1 MITIDK
7 PIDMHLHI
15 RQGDMLKKV
24 LPETIKQFAGA
35 VIMPNTIPPIT
46 SLEAVLNY
54 KQEIL
59 DVVDNRDFTPL
70 MDIFLQNFSE
80 EEIISLKPHIFGMKF
95 YPDGITTNSDSGI
108 DSIEEIYPTL
118 ELLAKYNIPLSI
130 HGETSGSMLDREREF
145 ASTYEKLARDLPNLT
160 IIMEHIST
168 KELAELATK
177 YDNLKATVTA
187 HHLLLTLDD
196 LCGGALNVHMFC
208 KPTIKLA
215 TDRDALQELVK
226 SGHKNVMFGSDS
238 APHPL
243 KNKFKGA
250 AGIFSAPIIL
260 PALAEFFVGDELK
273 MQKFLSDNAINNF
286 GLEVADRKIE
296 IVEEEWI
303 APRMVGEVVPM
314 WAGKTFN
321 YKVKRGL

>member
-1 MITIDK
+1 MIINK
-7 PIDMHLHI
+7 PIDMHLHV

-24 LPETIKQFAGA
+24 LPETTSQFAGA

-46 SLEAVLNY
+46 TLEGVLKY
-54 KQEIL
+54 KEEIQK
-59 DVVDNRDFTPL
+59 VSGENFTPL
-70 MDIFLQNFSE
+70 MDVFLQDFTE
-80 EEIISLKPHIFGMKF
+80 EEIRALKDNIFAMKF
-95 YPDGITTNSDSGI
+95 YPDGITTNSESGI
-108 DSIEEIYPTL
+108 NSIEDIYPTL

-130 HGETSGSMLDREREF
+130 HGETNGSMLNREREF
-145 ASTYEKLARDLPNLT
+145 APTYEKLARDLPNLT
-160 IIMEHIST
+160 IMMEHIST

-177 YDNLKATVTA
+177 YDNLKATVTL

-196 LCGGALNVHMFC
+196 LCGGALNVHYFC
-208 KPTIKLA
+208 KPTVKLA

-250 AGIFSAPIIL
+250 AGIFSAPVIL
-260 PALAEFFVGDELK
+260 PALAEFFEGDESKL
-273 MQKFLSDNAINNF
+273 QRFISDNAINNF
-286 GLEVADRKIE
+286 NLNVVDKSVEL
-296 IVEEEWI
+296 VEEEWV

-314 WAGKTFN
+314 FAGKRFN
-321 YKVKRGL
+321 WRVK

>member
-1 MITIDK
+1 MILNN

-24 LPETIKQFAGA
+24 LPETTRQFSGA

-46 SLEAVLNY
+46 TLEGVLNY
-54 KQEIL
+54 KKEIL
-59 DVVDNRDFTPL
+59 ECDDNFTPL
-70 MDIFLQNFSE
+70 MDVFLQDFTE
-80 EEIISLKPHIFGMKF
+80 AQIQELKPHIFGMKF

-108 DSIEEIYPTL
+108 NSIEDIYPTL

-130 HGETSGSMLDREREF
+130 HGETNGSMLQREREF
-145 ASTYEKLARDLPNLT
+145 APTYEKLARDLPELT

-177 YDNLKATVTA
+177 YDNLKATVTL

-196 LCGGALNVHMFC
+196 LCGGALNVHYFC

-215 TDRDALQELVK
+215 SDRDALQELVK
-226 SGHKNVMFGSDS
+226 SGHQNIMFGSDS

-250 AGIFSAPIIL
+250 AGIFSAPVIL
-260 PALAEFFVGDELK
+260 PALAEFFDGDNDTF
-273 MQKFLSDNAINNF
+273 QKFISDNAVNNF
-286 GLEVADRKIE
+286 DLKVVDKKIE
-296 IVEEEWI
+296 LIEEEWV
-303 APRMVGEVVPM
+303 APRMVGEVVPIF
-314 WAGKTFN
+314 AGKRFN
-321 YKVKRGL
+321 YKVK

>member
-1 MITIDK
+1 MITLHK

-24 LPETIKQFAGA
+24 LPETTRQFAGA

-46 SLEAVLNY
+46 SLEGVLNY
-54 KQEIL
+54 KKEIL
-59 DVVDNRDFTPL
+59 EADDNFTPL
-70 MDIFLQNFSE
+70 MDVFLQNFTE
-80 EEIISLKPHIFGMKF
+80 EEIKALKPHIFGMKF

-108 DSIEEIYPTL
+108 NSIEEIYPTL

-130 HGETSGSMLDREREF
+130 HGETNGSMLNREREF
-145 ASTYEKLARDLPNLT
+145 APTYEKLARDLPNLT

-177 YDNLKATVTA
+177 YDNLKATVTL

-196 LCGGALNVHMFC
+196 LCGGSLNVHYFC
-208 KPTIKLA
+208 KPTVKLA
-215 TDRDALQELVK
+215 SDRDALQELVK

-238 APHPL
+238 APHPI

-250 AGIFSAPIIL
+250 AGIFSAPVIL
-260 PALAEFFVGDELK
+260 PALAEFFEGDEVK
-273 MQKFLSDNAINNF
+273 MQTFLSDNAINNF
-286 GLEVADRKIE
+286 NLDVMDKT
-296 IVEEEWI
+296 VTLVQEEWT

-314 WAGKTFN
+314 FAGKRFN
-321 YKVKRGL
+321 WKVK

>member
-1 MITIDK
+1 MIIYN

-24 LPETIKQFAGA
+24 LPETTRQFSGA

-46 SLEAVLNY
+46 SLEGVLKY
-54 KQEIL
+54 KKEIL
-59 DVVDNRDFTPL
+59 ECDNNFTPL
-70 MDIFLQNFSE
+70 MDIFLQNFTE
-80 EEIISLKPHIFGMKF
+80 EEIIALKPHIFGMKF

-108 DSIEEIYPTL
+108 NSIEEIYPTL
-118 ELLAKYNIPLSI
+118 ELLAKHNIPLSI
-130 HGETSGSMLDREREF
+130 HGETNGSMLQREREF
-145 ASTYEKLARDLPNLT
+145 APTYEKLARDFPNLT

-168 KELAELATK
+168 KELAELALK
-177 YDNLKATVTA
+177 YDNLLATVTL
-187 HHLLLTLDD
+187 HHLLLTIDD
-196 LCGGALNVHMFC
+196 LCGGALNVHLFC

-215 TDRDALQELVK
+215 SDRDALQELVK

-243 KNKFKGA
+243 KNKYKGA

-260 PALAEFFVGDELK
+260 PALAEFFEGDRDKL
-273 MQKFLSDNAINNF
+273 QKFISDNAINNF
-286 GLEVADRKIE
+286 DLKVIDKKIE
-296 IVEEEWI
+296 IVEEEWV

-314 WAGKTFN
+314 WAGKKFSFR
-321 YKVKRGL
+321 VK

>member
-1 MITIDK
+1 MIIDN

-24 LPETIKQFAGA
+24 LPETTRQFSGA

-46 SLEAVLNY
+46 SLEGVLKY
-54 KQEIL
+54 KKEIL
-59 DVVDNRDFTPL
+59 ECDNNFTPL
-70 MDIFLQNFSE
+70 MDIFLQNFTE
-80 EEIISLKPHIFGMKF
+80 EEIIALKPHIFGMKF

-108 DSIEEIYPTL
+108 NSIEEIYPTL

-130 HGETSGSMLDREREF
+130 HGETDGTMLQREREF
-145 ASTYEKLARDLPNLT
+145 APTYEKLARDFPNLT

-168 KELAELATK
+168 KELAELAVK
-177 YDNLKATVTA
+177 YDNLLATVTL
-187 HHLLLTLDD
+187 HHLLLTIDD
-196 LCGGALNVHMFC
+196 LCGGALNVHLFC

-215 TDRDALQELVK
+215 SDRDALQELVK

-243 KNKFKGA
+243 KNKYKGA

-260 PALAEFFVGDELK
+260 PALAEFFEGDRDKL
-273 MQKFLSDNAINNF
+273 QKFISDNAINNF
-286 GLEVADRKIE
+286 DLKVIDKKIE
-296 IVEEEWI
+296 IVEEEWV

-314 WAGKTFN
+314 WAGKKFSFR
-321 YKVKRGL
+321 VK

>member
-1 MITIDK
+1 MIINK
-7 PIDMHLHI
+7 PIDMHLHV

-24 LPETIKQFAGA
+24 LPETTRQFAGA

-46 SLEAVLNY
+46 TLEGVLKY
-54 KQEIL
+54 KEEIQK
-59 DVVDNRDFTPL
+59 VSGENFTPL
-70 MDIFLQNFSE
+70 MDVFLQDFSE
-80 EEIISLKPHIFGMKF
+80 EEIKELKNNIFAMKF
-95 YPDGITTNSDSGI
+95 YPDGITTNSESGI
-108 DSIEEIYPTL
+108 NSIEDIYPTL

-130 HGETSGSMLDREREF
+130 HGETNGSMLNREREF
-145 ASTYEKLARDLPNLT
+145 APTYEKLARDLPNLT

-177 YDNLKATVTA
+177 YDNLKATVTL

-196 LCGGALNVHMFC
+196 LCGGALNVHYFC
-208 KPTIKLA
+208 KPTVKLA
-215 TDRDALQELVK
+215 TDRDALQELVR

-250 AGIFSAPIIL
+250 AGIFSAPVIL
-260 PALAEFFVGDELK
+260 PALAEFFEGDESKL
-273 MQKFLSDNAINNF
+273 QRFISDNAINNF
-286 GLEVADRKIE
+286 NLNVVDKSVEL
-296 IVEEEWI
+296 VEEEWV

-314 WAGKTFN
+314 FAGKRFN
-321 YKVKRGL
+321 WRVK

>member
-1 MITIDK
+1 MIIDN

-24 LPETIKQFAGA
+24 LPETTRQFSGA

-46 SLEAVLNY
+46 SLEGVLKY
-54 KQEIL
+54 KKEIL
-59 DVVDNRDFTPL
+59 ECDSNFTPL
-70 MDIFLQNFSE
+70 MDIFLQNFTE
-80 EEIISLKPHIFGMKF
+80 EEIIALKPHIFGMKF

-108 DSIEEIYPTL
+108 NSIEEIYPTL
-118 ELLAKYNIPLSI
+118 ELLAKHNIPLSI
-130 HGETSGSMLDREREF
+130 HGETNGTMLQREREF
-145 ASTYEKLARDLPNLT
+145 APTYEKLARDFPNLT

-168 KELAELATK
+168 KELAELALK
-177 YDNLKATVTA
+177 YDNLLATVTL
-187 HHLLLTLDD
+187 HHLLLTIDD
-196 LCGGALNVHMFC
+196 LCGGALNVHLFC

-243 KNKFKGA
+243 KNKYKGA

-260 PALAEFFVGDELK
+260 PALAEFFEGDRDKL
-273 MQKFLSDNAINNF
+273 QKFISDNAINNF
-286 GLEVADRKIE
+286 NLKVIDKKIE
-296 IVEEEWI
+296 IVEDEWV

-314 WAGKTFN
+314 WAGKKFSFR
-321 YKVKRGL
+321 VK

>member
-1 MITIDK
+1 MIIYN

-24 LPETIKQFAGA
+24 LPETTRQFSGA

-46 SLEAVLNY
+46 SLEGVLKY
-54 KQEIL
+54 KKEIL
-59 DVVDNRDFTPL
+59 ECDNNFTPL
-70 MDIFLQNFSE
+70 MDIFLQNFTE
-80 EEIISLKPHIFGMKF
+80 EEIIALKPHIFGMKF

-108 DSIEEIYPTL
+108 NSIEEIYPTL
-118 ELLAKYNIPLSI
+118 ELLAKHNIPLSI
-130 HGETSGSMLDREREF
+130 HGETNGSMLQREREF
-145 ASTYEKLARDLPNLT
+145 APTYEKLARDFPNLT

-168 KELAELATK
+168 KELAELALK
-177 YDNLKATVTA
+177 YDNLLATVTL
-187 HHLLLTLDD
+187 HHLLLTIDD
-196 LCGGALNVHMFC
+196 LCGGALNVHLFC

-215 TDRDALQELVK
+215 SDRDALQELVK

-243 KNKFKGA
+243 KNKYKGA

-260 PALAEFFVGDELK
+260 PALAEFFEGDRDKL
-273 MQKFLSDNAINNF
+273 QKFISDNAINNF
-286 GLEVADRKIE
+286 NLKVIDKKIE
-296 IVEEEWI
+296 IVEDEWV

-314 WAGKTFN
+314 WAGKKFSFR
-321 YKVKRGL
+321 VK

>member
-1 MITIDK
+1 MIIYN

-24 LPETIKQFAGA
+24 LPETTRQFSGA

-46 SLEAVLNY
+46 SLEGVLKY
-54 KQEIL
+54 KKEIL
-59 DVVDNRDFTPL
+59 ECDSNFTPL
-70 MDIFLQNFSE
+70 MDIFLQNFTE
-80 EEIISLKPHIFGMKF
+80 EEIIALKPHIFGMKF

-108 DSIEEIYPTL
+108 NSIEEIYPTL
-118 ELLAKYNIPLSI
+118 ELLAKHNIPLSI
-130 HGETSGSMLDREREF
+130 HGETNGSMLQREREF
-145 ASTYEKLARDLPNLT
+145 APTYEKLARDFPNLT

-168 KELAELATK
+168 KELAELALK
-177 YDNLKATVTA
+177 YDNLLATVTL
-187 HHLLLTLDD
+187 HHLLLTIDD
-196 LCGGALNVHMFC
+196 LCGGALNVHLFC

-243 KNKFKGA
+243 KNKYKGA

-260 PALAEFFVGDELK
+260 PALAEFFEGDRDKL
-273 MQKFLSDNAINNF
+273 QKFISDNAINNF
-286 GLEVADRKIE
+286 NLKVIDKKIE
-296 IVEEEWI
+296 IVEDEWV

-314 WAGKTFN
+314 WAGKKFSFR
-321 YKVKRGL
+321 VK

>member
-1 MITIDK
+1 MIIYN

-24 LPETIKQFAGA
+24 LPETTRQFSGA

-46 SLEAVLNY
+46 SLEGVLKY
-54 KQEIL
+54 KKEIL
-59 DVVDNRDFTPL
+59 ECDNNFTPL
-70 MDIFLQNFSE
+70 MDIFLQNFTE
-80 EEIISLKPHIFGMKF
+80 EEIIALKPHIFGMKF

-108 DSIEEIYPTL
+108 NSIEEIYPTL
-118 ELLAKYNIPLSI
+118 ELLAKHNIPLSI
-130 HGETSGSMLDREREF
+130 HGETNGSMLQREREF
-145 ASTYEKLARDLPNLT
+145 APTYEKLARDFPNLT

-168 KELAELATK
+168 KELAELAVK
-177 YDNLKATVTA
+177 YDNLLATVTL
-187 HHLLLTLDD
+187 HHLLLTIDD
-196 LCGGALNVHMFC
+196 LCGGALNVHLFC

-243 KNKFKGA
+243 KNKYKGA

-260 PALAEFFVGDELK
+260 PALAEFFEGDRDKL
-273 MQKFLSDNAINNF
+273 QKFISDNAINNF
-286 GLEVADRKIE
+286 NLKVIDKKIE
-296 IVEEEWI
+296 IVEDEWV

-314 WAGKTFN
+314 WAGKKFSFR
-321 YKVKRGL
+321 VK

>member
-1 MITIDK
+1 MILNN

-24 LPETIKQFAGA
+24 LPETTCQFSGA

-46 SLEAVLNY
+46 TLEGILNY
-54 KQEIL
+54 KKEIL
-59 DVVDNRDFTPL
+59 ECDDNFTPL
-70 MDIFLQNFSE
+70 MDVFLQDFTE
-80 EEIISLKPHIFGMKF
+80 AQIQELKPHIFGMKF

-108 DSIEEIYPTL
+108 NSIEDIYPTL

-130 HGETSGSMLDREREF
+130 HGETNGSMLEREREF
-145 ASTYEKLARDLPNLT
+145 APTYEKLARDLPELT

-177 YDNLKATVTA
+177 YDNLKATVTL

-196 LCGGALNVHMFC
+196 LCGGALNVHYFC

-215 TDRDALQELVK
+215 SDRDALQELVK
-226 SGHKNVMFGSDS
+226 SGHQNIMFGSDS

-250 AGIFSAPIIL
+250 AGIFSAPVIL
-260 PALAEFFVGDELK
+260 PALAEFFDGDNDTF
-273 MQKFLSDNAINNF
+273 QKFISDNAVNNF
-286 GLEVADRKIE
+286 DLKVVDKKIE
-296 IVEEEWI
+296 LIEEEWV
-303 APRMVGEVVPM
+303 APRMVGEVVPIF
-314 WAGKTFN
+314 AGKRFN
-321 YKVKRGL
+321 YKVK

>member
-1 MITIDK
+1 MILNN

-24 LPETIKQFAGA
+24 LPETTRQFSGA

-46 SLEAVLNY
+46 TLEGVLNY
-54 KQEIL
+54 KKEIL
-59 DVVDNRDFTPL
+59 ECDDNFTPL
-70 MDIFLQNFSE
+70 MDVFLQDFTE
-80 EEIISLKPHIFGMKF
+80 AQIQELKPHIFGMKF

-108 DSIEEIYPTL
+108 NSIEDIYPTL

-130 HGETSGSMLDREREF
+130 HGETNGSMLEREREF
-145 ASTYEKLARDLPNLT
+145 APTYEKLARDLPELT

-177 YDNLKATVTA
+177 YDNLKATVTL

-196 LCGGALNVHMFC
+196 LCGGALNVHYFC
-208 KPTIKLA
+208 KPTVKLA
-215 TDRDALQELVK
+215 SDRDALQELVK
-226 SGHKNVMFGSDS
+226 SGHQNIMFGSDS

-250 AGIFSAPIIL
+250 AGIFSAPVIL
-260 PALAEFFVGDELK
+260 PALAEFFDGDNDTF
-273 MQKFLSDNAINNF
+273 QKFISDNAVNNF
-286 GLEVADRKIE
+286 DLKVVDKKIE
-296 IVEEEWI
+296 LIEEEWV
-303 APRMVGEVVPM
+303 APRMVGEVVPIF
-314 WAGKTFN
+314 AGKRFN
-321 YKVKRGL
+321 YKVK

>member
-1 MITIDK
+1 MIIDN

-24 LPETIKQFAGA
+24 LPETTRQFSGA

-46 SLEAVLNY
+46 SLEGVLKY
-54 KQEIL
+54 KKEIL
-59 DVVDNRDFTPL
+59 ECDSNFTPL
-70 MDIFLQNFSE
+70 MDIFLQNFTE
-80 EEIISLKPHIFGMKF
+80 EEIIALKPHIFGMKF

-108 DSIEEIYPTL
+108 NSIEEIYPTL
-118 ELLAKYNIPLSI
+118 ELLAKHNIPLSI
-130 HGETSGSMLDREREF
+130 HGETNGSMLQREREF
-145 ASTYEKLARDLPNLT
+145 APTYEKLARDFPNLT

-168 KELAELATK
+168 KELAELALK
-177 YDNLKATVTA
+177 YDNLLATVTL
-187 HHLLLTLDD
+187 HHLLLTIDD
-196 LCGGALNVHMFC
+196 LCGGALNVHLFC

-215 TDRDALQELVK
+215 SDRDALQELVK

-243 KNKFKGA
+243 KNKYKGA

-260 PALAEFFVGDELK
+260 PALAEFFEGDRDKL
-273 MQKFLSDNAINNF
+273 QKFISDNAINNF
-286 GLEVADRKIE
+286 NLKVIDKKIE
-296 IVEEEWI
+296 IVEDEWV

-314 WAGKTFN
+314 WAGKKFSFR
-321 YKVKRGL
+321 VK